1 MTDEEFKEKTGL
13 TRSEYIDM
21 VEANTELPRDDLE
34 MRMDQLVVYFDR
46 IFFVRSQRIKDNEHG

>member
-46 IFFVRSQRIKDNEHG
+46 IFFVRSQRIKDNENG